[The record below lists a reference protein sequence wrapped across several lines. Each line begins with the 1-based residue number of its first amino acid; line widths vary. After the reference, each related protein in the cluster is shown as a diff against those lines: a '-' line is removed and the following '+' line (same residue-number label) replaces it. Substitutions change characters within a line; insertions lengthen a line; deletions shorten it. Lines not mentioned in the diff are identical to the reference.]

1 MISLLYVD
9 DEPDL
14 LDLCRLFLERERE
27 MSVITVTSAE
37 KALEILDKGAI
48 DAIISDYQ
56 MPVMDGIEFLK
67 QVRKKFKDIPFILF
81 TGKGR
86 EEVAIEAFDNGAD
99 FYLQKGG
106 DPRAQ
111 FGELSHK
118 IRQAI
123 RRKQAEEEL
132 RMMHSTVSNAPEGIL
147 WINEDGGITFFNDTI
162 CKMLGYTEQEF
173 SHLSIRDISP
183 EFIEKHL
190 DTDWFLSK
198 QRKIRTVQDINLR
211 KDGTLIPVEIS
222 LNYSEFGP
230 RAYVFAFVRDITD
243 RKKAEDELKSAYEK
257 NKGLMDHANDA
268 IFIADAGTGML
279 LDANK
284 KTQELTGRTLSE
296 IQVMHESDL
305 HPGDEKDKYLEYFKK
320 QAREGMGL
328 QEEII
333 VDLKGN
339 HIPVIVSTTIL
350 DLGNRRCM
358 MGIFHDISDIKKAQ
372 NALQLANKKLNL
384 LAEITRHDIRN
395 KLTML
400 SGYLELFTDHPP
412 EPQHSMYLAK
422 LKNAVKMIEANIE
435 FTKLYQDLGVVA
447 PVWQNV
453 DETFFKACIH
463 VDIKQIRFQSDAGDL
478 EIFADPLLER
488 VFYNIV
494 ANAVEHGNQVSV
506 VRLSATE
513 LSDRLLIHIQDD
525 GIGIPPHD
533 KETIFQ
539 KGYGKNTGLGLFL
552 SREILSI
559 TNITI
564 KESGEFQRGACFEM
578 CVPKG
583 IYRFSKKAIIK

>member
-14 LDLCRLFLERERE
+14 LDLCKLFLEREKE
-27 MSVITVTSAE
+27 FFVVTVTSAQ
-37 KALEILDKGAI
+37 KGIEVLNEVAI

-56 MPVMDGIEFLK
+56 MPSMDGIEFLK
-67 QVRKKFKDIPFILF
+67 QVRTEYKDIPFILF

-123 RRKQAEEEL
+123 RRKKAEEEL

-162 CKMLGYTEQEF
+162 CEMLGYTREEF
-173 SHLSIRDISP
+173 ARLAIRDISP
-183 EFIEKHL
+183 HFIENHL
-190 DTDWFLSK
+190 DNNGFQKK
-198 QRKIRTVQDINLR
+198 QRKIRTVQDINR
-211 KDGTLIPVEIS
+211 KKDGSLIPVEIS

-230 RAYVFAFVRDITD
+230 RLYVFAFVRDITD
-243 RKKAEDELKSAYEK
+243 RKKADDELKSAYEK
-257 NKGLMDHANDA
+257 NQGLMDHANDA
-268 IFIADAGTGML
+268 IFIADAETGML

-284 KTQELTGRTLSE
+284 KMQELIGRTLSE
-296 IQVMHESDL
+296 IQTLHESDL
-305 HPGDEKDKYLEYFKK
+305 HPQGEEEKYRAYFKK
-320 QAREGMGL
+320 HAQEGTGH
-328 QEEII
+328 QEEIV
-333 VDLKGN
+333 VDRKGIQ
-339 HIPVIVSTTIL
+339 IPVIVSTTVL
-350 DLGNRRCM
+350 YLSGRRCL
-358 MGIFHDISDIKKAQ
+358 MGIFHDISDIKKAHD
-372 NALQLANKKLNL
+372 ALRLANKKLNL

-395 KLTML
+395 KLTIL
-400 SGYLELFTDHPP
+400 SGYVELFTDHPP
-412 EPQHSMYLAK
+412 EPLHSMYLAK
-422 LKNAVKMIEANIE
+422 LKSAVKMIEANIE

-453 DETFFKACIH
+453 DDTFFRACTH
-463 VDIKQIRFQSDAGDL
+463 VDIKHIRFQSDTGGL

-494 ANAVEHGNQVSV
+494 ANAVEHGNEVSV
-506 VRLSATE
+506 IRLSASE
-513 LSDRLLIHIQDD
+513 SPDGLLIRIEDD

-539 KGYGKNTGLGLFL
+539 RGFGKNTGLGLFL

-564 KESGEFQRGACFEM
+564 KETGEFQHGACFEM
-578 CVPKG
+578 CAPKG
-583 IYRFSKKAIIK
+583 VYRFSEK